1 MLRVV
6 TSPITLSVVMLNVVM
21 LRVVAPH
28 KLFAANLQLKK
39 TRTKKIFILF
49 PVGLINKM
57 FVYFMSQPPA
67 IDI

>member
-1 MLRVV
+1 MLTVA
-6 TSPITLSVVMLNVVM
+6 
-21 LRVVAPH
+21 APH

-57 FVYFMSQPPA
+57 FVYFKSQPPA
-67 IDI
+67 